1 MTSLASQVQWC
12 LEKALERTLVGD
24 KSGAYEYLVMAK
36 LWRERTLVVPEE
48 DKLAKYF
55 IEPIE

>member
-1 MTSLASQVQWC
+1 MQLTSQVHWC

-24 KSGAYEYLVMAK
+24 KSGAYDYLVMAK
-36 LWRERTLVVPEE
+36 LWQERTLAVPVE